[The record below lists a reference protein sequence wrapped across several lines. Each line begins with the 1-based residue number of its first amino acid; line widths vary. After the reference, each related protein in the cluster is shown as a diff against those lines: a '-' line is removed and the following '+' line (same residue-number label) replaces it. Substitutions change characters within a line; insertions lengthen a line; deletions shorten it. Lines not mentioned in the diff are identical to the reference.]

1 MNYSRFDPT
10 NIRFL
15 FYGITPKEFTIDTF
29 ADVPNYID
37 LVFLVVEYYLSHFY
51 QAVPSMVVLV
61 ILEFLI
67 VDRKKY
73 AFNDTITSINSGMF
87 SLLAKYAKKTIF
99 CQKMMTLI
107 RYGGKTISAFIY
119 SSIYPHVKLLD
130 LDPQS
135 INTFVLCFLAADF
148 SYYLGH

>member
-1 MNYSRFDPT
+1 
-10 NIRFL
+10 
-15 FYGITPKEFTIDTF
+15 
-29 ADVPNYID
+29 
-37 LVFLVVEYYLSHFY
+37 
-51 QAVPSMVVLV
+51 MVVLV

-87 SLLAKYAKKTIF
+87 SLLAKYAKNDFRTK
-99 CQKMMTLI
+99 CMVLI

-148 SYYLGH
+148 SYYLGHRFMHGNSFTSVSKNIFLVFFRM